1 MPVNSFDDYPM
12 SWRPVLQRTGPL
24 SLELA
29 AQLEADIKSGALLPG
44 TRLPPQRELA
54 DFLDVNLSTVSRA
67 FRLCTQKGLLSAT
80 VGSGTFVAY
89 DALALSLIHISMRA
103 LPAAGGEGAHC
114 LSKHGGKGPFPQ
126 KSPLPGICS

>member
-89 DALALSLIHISMRA
+89 DALASLSL
-103 LPAAGGEGAHC
+103 LPHPDKPS
-114 LSKHGGKGPFPQ
+114 L
-126 KSPLPGICS
+126 I

>member
-1 MPVNSFDDYPM
+1 M
-12 SWRPVLQRTGPL
+12 LQRTGPL

-89 DALALSLIHISMRA
+89 DALASLSLLPHPDKPSLIELGSLLPTTPPTARWPKCCARWPRRA
-103 LPAAGGEGAHC
+103 TWSACSATAA
-114 LSKHGGKGPFPQ
+114 
-126 KSPLPGICS
+126 